1 MSKFKERAKDFAA
14 SGFNKLPANAN
25 LFLRYMTGL
34 GNRNLDFSDE
44 YLTNVREETKSTDL
58 NSARFDREMRD
69 EFGRSTVD
77 LPRITADGKFESP
90 TPSKFRPLSSFTFP
104 SDDPRSGPVNPYSG
118 SNKDVIQTLGRFQ
131 STVNPDGKTVNIKDK
146 FDMVNPEEDP
156 DLVSGKIQ
164 PKKALRSFISGIRG
178 VGKGDQYGFEFSPKT
193 EFARGLMY
201 ALPIKPKG
209 FDINVD
215 IPMKGDI
222 KGRETYR

>member
-14 SGFNKLPANAN
+14 AGFNKLPENAN

-44 YLTNVREETKSTDL
+44 YLTNVREETKSADL
-58 NSARFDREMRD
+58 DSARFDREIRD
-69 EFGRSTVD
+69 DLGRLTVD
-77 LPRITADGKFESP
+77 LPRITADGEFESA
-90 TPSKFRPLSSFTFP
+90 TPSKMRPFSSFTFP
-104 SDDPRSGPVNPYSG
+104 SDDPRSGPVNPYG
-118 SNKDVIQTLGRFQ
+118 GLNKNVIQTLGRFQ
-131 STVNPDGKTVNIKDK
+131 SKVNPDSKTVNIKDR

-164 PKKALRSFISGIRG
+164 PKKALKSFISAIRG

-201 ALPIKPKG
+201 ALPVKPKG

-222 KGRETYR
+222 KGRETYK

>member
-14 SGFNKLPANAN
+14 AGLNKLPANAN

-44 YLTNVREETKSTDL
+44 YLTNVREETKSADL
-58 NSARFDREMRD
+58 DSARFDRERRD
-69 EFGRSTVD
+69 KSGMLID
-77 LPRITADGKFESP
+77 LPRITADGEFVSP
-90 TPSKFRPLSSFTFP
+90 DSKVRPLSSFTFP
-104 SDDPRSGPVNPYSG
+104 SDDPRSGPVNPYG
-118 SNKDVIQTLGRFQ
+118 GFNKDVIQTLGRFQ

-146 FDMVNPEEDP
+146 FDMVNREEDP

-164 PKKALRSFISGIRG
+164 PKKALRSFISAIRG

-201 ALPIKPKG
+201 GLPIKPKG

-222 KGRETYR
+222 KGRETYN

>member
-1 MSKFKERAKDFAA
+1 MSKFRERAKDFAA
-14 SGFNKLPANAN
+14 AGLNKLPANAN

-44 YLTNVREETKSTDL
+44 YLTNVREETKSADL
-58 NSARFDREMRD
+58 DSARFDREMRD

-131 STVNPDGKTVNIKDK
+131 SKVNPDGKTVNIKDT

-164 PKKALRSFISGIRG
+164 PKKALNSFISALRG

-209 FDINVD
+209 FNIDVD

-222 KGRETYR
+222 KNRETYK

>member
-1 MSKFKERAKDFAA
+1 MSKFKEKAKDFAA
-14 SGFNKLPANAN
+14 AGFNKLPESAN

-44 YLTNVREETKSTDL
+44 YLTNVREETKSADL
-58 NSARFDREMRD
+58 DSARFDRERRD
-69 EFGRSTVD
+69 KSGMLID
-77 LPRITADGKFESP
+77 LPRITADGQFVSP
-90 TPSKFRPLSSFTFP
+90 DSKVRPLSSFTFP
-104 SDDPRSGPVNPYSG
+104 SDDPRSGPVNPYG
-118 SNKDVIQTLGRFQ
+118 GFNKDVIQTLGRFQ

-146 FDMVNPEEDP
+146 FDMVNREEDP

-164 PKKALRSFISGIRG
+164 PKKALRSFISAIRG

-201 ALPIKPKG
+201 GLPIKPKG

-222 KGRETYR
+222 KGRETYN

>member
-1 MSKFKERAKDFAA
+1 MSKFKEKAKDFAA
-14 SGFNKLPANAN
+14 AGLNKLPANAN

-34 GNRNLDFSDE
+34 GNRNLDLSDE
-44 YLTNVREETKSTDL
+44 YLTNVREETKSADL
-58 NSARFDREMRD
+58 DSARFDKEMRD

-77 LPRITADGKFESP
+77 FPRITADGKFESP

-131 STVNPDGKTVNIKDK
+131 STVNPDGKTVNIRDT
-146 FDMVNPEEDP
+146 FDMVNREEDP

-164 PKKALRSFISGIRG
+164 PKKALRSFISALRG